1 MYKKFVLYLHPLN
14 NVNMK
19 KKILFILLG
28 LLICSTSYA
37 QNLPLQP
44 ERYDGVEIIDGDE
57 TIRIYDFGAKIDAN
71 GKLYFIISYEHIDKN
86 NYVYYIIFFI
96 MILTKHIYMKYKKYH
111 YCL

>member
-1 MYKKFVLYLHPLN
+1 
-14 NVNMK
+14 MK

-57 TIRIYDFGAKIDAN
+57 TIRIYDFD
-71 GKLYFIISYEHIDKN
+71 
-86 NYVYYIIFFI
+86 
-96 MILTKHIYMKYKKYH
+96 
-111 YCL
+111 